1 MISDNNILEHVVC
14 FPDILQ
20 AKVEENIYIFKFI
33 YLYVFIFTYKYEYIY
48 I

>member
-1 MISDNNILEHVVC
+1 MISDNNFLELVVW

-20 AKVEENIYIFKFI
+20 AKVEENIYRFKFI
-33 YLYVFIFTYKYEYIY
+33 YLYVFIYTYKYVCIY